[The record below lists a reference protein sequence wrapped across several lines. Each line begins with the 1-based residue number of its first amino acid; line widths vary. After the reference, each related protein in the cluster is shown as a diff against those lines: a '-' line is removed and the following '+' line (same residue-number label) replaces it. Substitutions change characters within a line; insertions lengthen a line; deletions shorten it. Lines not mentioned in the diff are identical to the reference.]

1 MKKIF
6 MGFIALAMLCFT
18 ACTAEANKKVQNL
31 ETGQTCTYDYVDTA
45 YFDFEPYFVESFSYD
60 SVNKLYL
67 IDYDNEDCFDYE
79 NLYELQDLE
88 YNGESCVV
96 LNTTKEI
103 FFDILTNLKASP
115 ETLFDKYKIQ
125 EIFTLVGDDII
136 IYHKV
141 VPNLEI

>member
-6 MGFIALAMLCFT
+6 IGFIALAMLCFT
-18 ACTAEANKKVQNL
+18 ACTAEANK
-31 ETGQTCTYDYVDTA
+31 TGQTCTYDYVDTA

-88 YNGESCVV
+88 YNGEACVV

-103 FFDILTNLKASP
+103 FFDILTNLKSSP

>member
-18 ACTAEANKKVQNL
+18 ACTAEANK
-31 ETGQTCTYDYVDTA
+31 TGQTCTYDYVDTA

-67 IDYDNEDCFDYE
+67 IDYDNEECFDYE
-79 NLYELQDLE
+79 NLYKLQDLE
-88 YNGESCVV
+88 YNGESCIV
-96 LNTTKEI
+96 LNTTQEI

>member
-6 MGFIALAMLCFT
+6 MVFIALAMLCT
-18 ACTAEANKKVQNL
+18 ACTAKASKKVQSL
-31 ETGQTCTYDYVDTA
+31 ETGQTCAYDYVDTA